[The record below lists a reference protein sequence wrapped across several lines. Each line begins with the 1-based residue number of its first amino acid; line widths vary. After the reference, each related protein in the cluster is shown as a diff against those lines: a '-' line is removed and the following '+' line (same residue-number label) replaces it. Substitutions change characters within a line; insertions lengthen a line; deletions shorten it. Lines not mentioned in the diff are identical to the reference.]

1 MANVAIDG
9 KNMVVFVKLPA
20 DSNTAWKLVGCQTNA
35 STDSQTNVS
44 ETVTKCETFKS
55 IGNDSSSVS
64 CEGVL
69 LKKSSDTSVLDAV
82 QIRQYY
88 NSKSL
93 YDWKIV
99 DQDPAVGDSGN
110 IPVYTCQGYITA
122 LQETFPGE
130 EKSTFSYTISVVGED
145 GIEAAYLT
153 VTT

>member
-9 KNMVVFVKLPA
+9 KNMVVFVKLAA
-20 DSNTAWKLVGCQTNA
+20 DIAWKLVGCQTNA
-35 STDSQTNVS
+35 STDSQKNVT

-55 IGNDSSSVS
+55 IGNDTSTVS

-69 LKKSSDTSVLDAV
+69 LKKSSDVTVLDAV

-88 NSKSL
+88 NSSVV

-99 DQDPAVGDSGN
+99 DKEPAVSDTGN
-110 IPVYTCQGYITA
+110 IPIYTFKGHISA

-130 EKSTFSYTISVVGED
+130 EKATFSYSIAAEGE
-145 GIEAAYLT
+145 IEADYLT